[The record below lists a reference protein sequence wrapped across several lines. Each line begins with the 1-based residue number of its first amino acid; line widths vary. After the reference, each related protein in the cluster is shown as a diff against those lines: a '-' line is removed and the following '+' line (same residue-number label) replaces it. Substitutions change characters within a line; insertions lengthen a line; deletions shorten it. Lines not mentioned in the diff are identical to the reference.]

1 MEWSQAVRSPADGN
15 WQCGRESLEK
25 TSLESEILFGR
36 TTMNPVSKKKKE
48 EEEEEKKRKE
58 KAGWGLV
65 VETCYIGVNSW
76 V

>member
-1 MEWSQAVRSPADGN
+1 
-15 WQCGRESLEK
+15 
-25 TSLESEILFGR
+25 
-36 TTMNPVSKKKKE
+36 MNPVSKKKKKE